1 MVKRWKREKRL
12 GIFYLIEIYKLI
24 NIDYHSMHC
33 QYGYE
38 TTVIEFGF
46 CAEHKKNYW
55 RGLRNVICTVV

>member
-24 NIDYHSMHC
+24 NINYHSMHC

-46 CAEHKKNYW
+46 CAEQKKIT
-55 RGLRNVICTVV
+55 GDD